1 MKCGF
6 AMIEKQFFVDGT
18 KDLEHGN
25 PVLRLG
31 RIPIRLLVV
40 IVVGIVEAAIY
51 CTWYL
56 AFYVLCLFRPF
67 TGMMMLAAVVM
78 VPMAIVVFANPG
90 AANGMPFWAFALMAI
105 GLVASAAGYTLL
117 VDSIAPPGAE
127 DPFARYRRR
136 DR

>member
-1 MKCGF
+1 MKCGL
-6 AMIEKQFFVDGT
+6 AMFRKQLFVDRTNG
-18 KDLEHGN
+18 LEHGT
-25 PVLRLG
+25 PVLRHG
-31 RIPIRLLVV
+31 HFPTRLLVV
-40 IVVGIVEAAIY
+40 IVVGIVKAAIY

-105 GLVASAAGYTLL
+105 GLVASAAGYSLL
-117 VDSIAPPGAE
+117 VNWIAPPGAE

>member
-1 MKCGF
+1 MKCG
-6 AMIEKQFFVDGT
+6 AAVIEKQLFVEGT
-18 KDLEHGN
+18 NRLEHGN

-31 RIPIRLLVV
+31 RLPARLLVA
-40 IVVGIVEAAIY
+40 IVVGIVKAAIY
-51 CTWYL
+51 CIWYL
-56 AFYVLCLFRPF
+56 AFFVLCLFRPF

-117 VDSIAPPGAE
+117 VNWIAPPGAE